1 MHAATL
7 AIGSNSPALRDA
19 RRPPPRWQ
27 FATGSLVGYLLLVL
41 AAWSAPSPDIPDAR
55 SPRPEQEI
63 KAAFVYKFLSYVEWP
78 AGALAS
84 GSSPIVVGVVGADGV
99 ADELRAI
106 VARRPIGQ
114 HRVDV
119 RAIDQTD
126 ALDGVNVVY
135 VGASA
140 ASALSRLVPPA
151 RKRSVLIVTDFP
163 SALAHGSVINLVVVD
178 DRVRFEVSLEAA
190 ERSGLKLSSR
200 LLSVALRVRPE
211 R

>member
-7 AIGSNSPALRDA
+7 AIESAFVGPRDA
-19 RRPPPRWQ
+19 RRPPLRWP

-41 AAWSAPSPDIPDAR
+41 AAWSAPSPDLPDVR

-63 KAAFVYKFLSYVEWP
+63 KAAFLYKFLSYVEWP
-78 AGALAS
+78 AGAPAT
-84 GSSPIVVGVVGADGV
+84 GSSPIVVGVLGADGI
-99 ADELRAI
+99 ADELRAV

-114 HRVDV
+114 HPVDV
-119 RAIDQTD
+119 RVVDEAS

-140 ASALSRLVPPA
+140 ASALSRLVPVA
-151 RKRSVLIVTDFP
+151 QQRSVLVVTDFAN
-163 SALAHGSVINLVVVD
+163 ALAHGSVINLVVVD

-190 ERSGLKLSSR
+190 ERSGIRLSSR
-200 LLSVALRVRPE
+200 LLSVALRVRPA

>member
-7 AIGSNSPALRDA
+7 AIESPSLGLRYV
-19 RRPPPRWQ
+19 RRAPRWP
-27 FATGSLVGYLLLVL
+27 FATGSVVGYVLLVL
-41 AAWSAPSPDIPDAR
+41 AAWSASPPDLPDVR

-63 KAAFVYKFLSYVEWP
+63 KAAFLYKFLSYVDWP

-84 GSSPIVVGVVGADGV
+84 GSSPIVVGVLGADGI

-114 HRVDV
+114 HPVDV
-119 RAIDQTD
+119 RFVDETN
-126 ALDGVNVVY
+126 ALDGVNVAF
-135 VGASA
+135 VGESA
-140 ASALSRLVPPA
+140 ASALSRLVPAA
-151 RKRSVLIVTDFP
+151 RERSVLLVTDFAT
-163 SALAHGSVINLVVVD
+163 ALAHGSVINLVVVD

-200 LLSVALRVRPE
+200 LLSVALRVRPA

>member
-7 AIGSNSPALRDA
+7 AIEPASLSLRDV
-19 RRPPPRWQ
+19 RRLPRWQ
-27 FATGSLVGYLLLVL
+27 FATASLVGYLLLVL
-41 AAWSAPSPDIPDAR
+41 AAWSASPPDVPDVR

-63 KAAFVYKFLSYVEWP
+63 KAAFLYKFLSYVDWP
-78 AGALAS
+78 AGALAT
-84 GSSPIVVGVVGADGV
+84 GSSPIVVGVLGADDI
-99 ADELRAI
+99 ADGLRAI

-114 HRVDV
+114 HPVDV
-119 RAIDQTD
+119 RVVDEPN
-126 ALDGVNVVY
+126 ALDGVNVAF

-140 ASALSRLVPPA
+140 ASALSRLVPAA
-151 RKRSVLIVTDFP
+151 RERSVLLVTDFP
-163 SALAHGSVINLVVVD
+163 NALAHGSVINLVVVD